1 MAGMDEESEMEKEV
15 EVSKNKSSRMHGI
28 VEKSKKKGKSIFKL
42 DGEREFKIWKY
53 KFRIRNKILLLMLLN
68 VVLVGGIITINYMML
83 REAETLYSS
92 INIIAAFIL
101 ITPIILIKYS
111 EYKKRQELEEMFP
124 IFLRDFVESI
134 RGGMTVPKA
143 LKSITRNDYG
153 SLTPHVKKMAAQLD
167 WGIPV
172 EKALMNFSKQS
183 KSKLIGRII
192 SSVRESHRFGG
203 NLADTLDALS
213 KTAVEVEHLRAERRL
228 YLHSQMITGYIVFF
242 VFLAVMIGLQKFLVP
257 SLGEVSSGLGGAEV
271 EAPAVNLGLEFNI
284 IFRNLIVIQGFF
296 AGLSTGKMAEGAI
309 IAGLKHSLFMMFMGA
324 LIFTI
329 AG

>member
-1 MAGMDEESEMEKEV
+1 MVGMDEESEMKKRSEA
-15 EVSKNKSSRMHGI
+15 SKDSKMSKI
-28 VEKSKKKGKSIFKL
+28 VEKPKRKGKNTFKL
-42 DGEREFKIWKY
+42 DEIREFKIWKY
-53 KFRIRNKILLLMLLN
+53 KFQIKNKILLLMLLN
-68 VVLVGGIITINYMML
+68 SVLVGGIMAINHMML
-83 REAETLYSS
+83 QETTTLYSS
-92 INIIAAFIL
+92 INIIAVFIFV
-101 ITPIILIKYS
+101 TPIVLIRYTK
-111 EYKKRQELEEMFP
+111 YKKRQELEEMFP

-143 LKSITRNDYG
+143 LKAITHNDYG
-153 SLTPHVKKMAAQLD
+153 SLNPYVKKMAAQLN

-172 EKALMNFSKQS
+172 EKALINFSKQS
-183 KSKLIGRII
+183 KSKLINRII

-257 SLGEVSSGLGGAEV
+257 SLGEVSRGLPGAEG
-271 EAPAVNLGLEFNI
+271 EAPAVNLGLEYNI
-284 IFRNLIVIQGFF
+284 IFRNLILIQGFF